1 MRRIALSLAAIALLT
16 LLLVPLG
23 AQAQTE
29 PYLGQLMLVG
39 FNFCPKGWA
48 PAAGQILSIS
58 QNTALF
64 ALLGTMYGGNGQTT
78 FALPDLRGRVPVG
91 VGQGAGLSNIDQ
103 GEVGGSESHTLQVSE
118 MPSHSHTA
126 FGSTSLPSSL
136 SPTGKLLARQ
146 DRVNMYTSPGSTT
159 ALAPQTIGATGGS
172 QPFPLRDPYLGV
184 QWCIATFGVFP
195 PRN

>member
-1 MRRIALSLAAIALLT
+1 MRRVSWSLAAIVLLT
-16 LLLVPLG
+16 LFLLPAY
-23 AQAQTE
+23 AQAQNE

-39 FNFCPKGWA
+39 FNFCPRGWA
-48 PAAGQILSIS
+48 PAAGQLMSIS

-64 ALLGTMYGGNGQTT
+64 SLLGTTYGGNGQTT

-91 VGQGAGLSNIDQ
+91 VGQGPGLSNIDQ
-103 GEVGGSESHTLQVSE
+103 GEVGGDESHTLLVSE

-146 DRVNMYTSPGSTT
+146 DRVNMYTNPGSVTQ
-159 ALAPQTIGATGGS
+159 LAPQTIGATGGS
-172 QPFPLRDPYLGV
+172 QPFPLRDPYLGM
-184 QWCIATFGVFP
+184 QWCIAVVGIFP
-195 PRN
+195 ARP